1 MAEAGSS
8 DQNDQ
13 VEQQVTFN
21 VKASND
27 QKFVLTLPLT
37 TTISDVKTKLS
48 GSDYANIAAD
58 RIRLIYSGRVLK
70 DRDSLATH
78 KVVDGNTI
86 HMVKGAQSNAR
97 QNPSTQSSSTG
108 ASSTPAVPQMAA
120 GTGNNPL
127 AGLTGARYAGFH
139 GLPNASMFGADG
151 GVGLHLAL
159 CRRNATDAG

>member
-1 MAEAGSS
+1 MAHQQESS
-8 DQNDQ
+8 TDSTDAERQI
-13 VEQQVTFN
+13 TFN

-27 QKFVLTLPLT
+27 QKYVLTLPFSTSIADL
-37 TTISDVKTKLS
+37 KAKLS
-48 GSDYANIAAD
+48 TSEYADVPAE

-70 DRDSLATH
+70 DTDTLSTY

-86 HMVKGAQSNAR
+86 HMVKGAASNAR
-97 QNPSTQSSSTG
+97 QNPAST
-108 ASSTPAVPQMAA
+108 SSTPAAVAPAVPNMAA

-151 GVGLHLAL
+151 GVSHRKPTLL
-159 CRRNATDAG
+159 RV